1 MHSLYPD
8 WPLTRRAVPPR
19 SRLYHLAPV
28 GVGTEHVE
36 TLTSY
41 VTRLAAAHAVPV
53 SKLVGHEIGPL
64 AVRPKLGS
72 QFATGTQ
79 RRFVPLINCQSY
91 ILNASGYAAQNWV
104 TQLHHLTG
112 EDKLRFLTTLCWNG
126 AVSGE
131 ELVRWYQA
139 WCPQCYQGWRD
150 AGEMVR
156 EPLLWVLRAV
166 SMCTLHRRQLET
178 RCWNCGRTPHVLTG
192 RSRSGHCGH
201 CQAWLGSNDPG
212 PSGDEQTAPEEA
224 YELWVAREI
233 GGLLRAAP
241 CVSHAMSAE
250 ILRANLRACSQHLF
264 RKGARGRSLAR
275 IVGASASQ
283 VVGWLI
289 NGYLVKLG
297 PLMRISYRLGI
308 PALDL
313 LSCPSEVFSPDWSL
327 VEENLR
333 RTAGD
338 ASPMNPKRVIAIPD
352 SPHPMP
358 LTVVLQIT
366 GYNSLR
372 NLRNQDAALH
382 RELVVKHR
390 GTRRAAWKKR
400 LREARASTLAV
411 IEEALLAS
419 LIVDCP
425 QLLTKTALALD
436 FESST
441 RLVQLFPELC
451 AAIIA
456 KRAGWKGRQWAEK
469 AAIARQAA
477 RQEMPPTVES
487 LATSLGCRSRTPV
500 RKRFPSV
507 VAALAARST
516 ERVNKRREMV
526 RIALE
531 KALNED
537 PPPSLDDVAKRLG
550 RGRCTLQRLFP
561 EASCALQ
568 VRYHDWKRQAAR
580 QAREALESEVARLV
594 LDLHTRGVYPS
605 YDRVGSLLPAGMQCA
620 YIVEIV
626 RQNREMLGIPKH
638 HAAIS

>member
-1 MHSLYPD
+1 
-8 WPLTRRAVPPR
+8 
-19 SRLYHLAPV
+19 
-28 GVGTEHVE
+28 VGTEHVE

-79 RRFVPLINCQSY
+79 RLFVPLINCQSY

-104 TQLHHLTG
+104 TQLRHLTG
-112 EDKLRFLTTLCWNG
+112 EDKLPFLTTLCWNG

-131 ELVRWYQA
+131 ELVRWHHG

-178 RCWNCGRTPHVLTG
+178 RCRNCGRTPHVLTG
-192 RSRSGHCGH
+192 RSRSGHCAH

-212 PSGDEQTAPEEA
+212 PPDDEQTTPEEV

-233 GGLLRAAP
+233 GEFLRAAP
-241 CVSHAMSAE
+241 RVSHAMSSE
-250 ILRANLRACSQHLF
+250 ILRANLRTCSQHLF
-264 RKGARGRSLAR
+264 RKGARGRSFAR
-275 IVGASASQ
+275 IVGASGSQ

-289 NGYLVKLG
+289 NGYLFKLA

-313 LSCPSEVFSPDWSL
+313 LSCPPEVFSPDWLL
-327 VEENLR
+327 VEENLL

-338 ASPMNPKRVIAIPD
+338 ARPTNSKRVIAIPD
-352 SPHPMP
+352 SPEPMP
-358 LTVVLQIT
+358 LTAVLQIT
-366 GYNSLR
+366 GYNCLR
-372 NLRNQDAALH
+372 DLRNQDPALH

-390 GTRRAAWKKR
+390 ETRRAAWKKR
-400 LREARASTLAV
+400 MREARASTLAV
-411 IEEALLAS
+411 IEEALVAS
-419 LIVDCP
+419 LSFDCP
-425 QLLTKTALALD
+425 QLLTKTALALE

-451 AAIIA
+451 DAIIA
-456 KRAGWKGRQWAEK
+456 KRAEWKRRQWAEK
-469 AAIARQAA
+469 AAIAQQAA
-477 RQEMPPTVES
+477 KQEMPPTVES
-487 LATSLGCRSRTPV
+487 LAASLGCQSRTPI

-507 VAALAARST
+507 VTALAARFS
-516 ERVNKRREMV
+516 ERINKRREMV

-531 KALNED
+531 NALNED
-537 PPPSLDDVAKRLG
+537 PPPSLHQLAKRFG
-550 RGRCTLQRLFP
+550 RGQCSLRKSFP
-561 EASCALQ
+561 EASSALKA
-568 VRYHDWKRQAAR
+568 RYHNWRAQAAL

-594 LDLHTRGVYPS
+594 LDLHTRGIYPS
-605 YDRVGSLLPAGMQCA
+605 YDRVASLLPASMQGA
-620 YIVEIV
+620 YIVDMV
-626 RQNREMLGIPKH
+626 RGNRERLGIPKH
-638 HAAIS
+638 HAAISY